1 MDDASV
7 VTQLVDEP
15 EPELR
20 SGFTLVT
27 YSEEVGP
34 IYKYVVK
41 KATELT
47 NHG

>member
-7 VTQLVDEP
+7 VTQFVDEP

-34 IYKYVVK
+34 MYISR
-41 KATELT
+41 
-47 NHG
+47 

>member
-7 VTQLVDEP
+7 VTQFVDEPEP

-34 IYKYVVK
+34 IYK
-41 KATELT
+41 
-47 NHG
+47 